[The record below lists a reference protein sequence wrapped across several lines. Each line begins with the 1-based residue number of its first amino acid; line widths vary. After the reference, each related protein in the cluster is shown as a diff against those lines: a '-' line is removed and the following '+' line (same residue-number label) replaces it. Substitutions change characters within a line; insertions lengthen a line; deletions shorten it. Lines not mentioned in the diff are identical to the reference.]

1 MAKVSTGLL
10 SDIGKELE
18 SPKIPRKIPR
28 RSKSPRQRGFILSRF
43 QLYKIIFEYGP
54 PQLNLFKYV
63 TKKALILWKEAREKC
78 ILKDDGQPTDE
89 FLLMCG
95 ENGNAEDCLRMF
107 GFDVYQ
113 LEKIGE
119 TECALEDHRESVSLF
134 YFGEQFWK
142 TVDTERVDRIRN
154 IMRRTSN
161 AHVFFMTV
169 SDGERDE
176 AMKCCKKTQN
186 VCPFPCYFS
195 NIRQHGVLRSI
206 LQRSEQKSPNVF
218 I

>member
-1 MAKVSTGLL
+1 M
-10 SDIGKELE
+10 
-18 SPKIPRKIPR
+18 
-28 RSKSPRQRGFILSRF
+28 SRF

-119 TECALEDHRESVSLF
+119 S
-134 YFGEQFWK
+134 
-142 TVDTERVDRIRN
+142 
-154 IMRRTSN
+154 
-161 AHVFFMTV
+161 
-169 SDGERDE
+169 
-176 AMKCCKKTQN
+176 
-186 VCPFPCYFS
+186 
-195 NIRQHGVLRSI
+195 
-206 LQRSEQKSPNVF
+206 
-218 I
+218 